1 MPSRTSFRELL
12 KRDETLVMPGAQD
25 ALSARLIEQAGFDAF
40 FIGGFQVA
48 GIHYALPDIGLIS
61 LGDIAPI
68 VRNILS
74 ATSLPVMMD
83 IDDGYGD
90 VKNVV
95 HTVHTYE
102 DMGVGCMFLEDQ
114 VSPKRCGHLDG
125 KQVVPIEDMEAKIRA
140 AVSERKNPDTFLI
153 ARTDAL
159 AVEGLDAALRRGE
172 RYLAAGA
179 DGLFVESPL
188 NVDELAKI
196 GATFDAPML
205 ANMLESGRT
214 PILKPSELKEIGY
227 DMAIYGITLLMH
239 ITQHMQMV
247 LDDLRSER
255 LEMTGNAISF
265 DDYKK
270 VVGFDKWDRVE
281 NTHSIDNTG

>member
-1 MPSRTSFRELL
+1 ELL

-40 FIGGFQVA
+40 FIGGFQIA

-68 VRNILS
+68 VRNILR

-102 DMGVGCMFLEDQ
+102 DMGVGCMFIEDQ

-125 KQVVPIEDMEAKIRA
+125 KRVVPVEDMEAKIRA
-140 AVSERKNPDTFLI
+140 AVGERKNLDTFLI

-159 AVEGLDAALRRGE
+159 AIEGLDAALHRGE

-188 NVDELAKI
+188 DVDQLIKI
-196 GATFDAPML
+196 GAAFDAPML

-239 ITQHMQMV
+239 ITKHMQAV
-247 LDDLRSER
+247 LEDLRSER
-255 LEMTGNAISF
+255 LEMTGSAISF

-270 VVGFDKWDRVE
+270 VVGFDDWDRIE
-281 NTHSIDNTG
+281 NIHSPETSS

>member
-1 MPSRTSFRELL
+1 MQSRTPFRELL
-12 KRDETLVMPGAQD
+12 QAEQPLIMPGAQD
-25 ALSARLIEQAGFDAF
+25 ALSARLIEQAGFKAF

-48 GIHYALPDIGLIS
+48 GIHYGVPDLGLIS
-61 LGDIAPI
+61 LGDFTPI

-95 HTVHTYE
+95 RTVHTYE
-102 DMGVGCMFLEDQ
+102 ELGVGCMFIEDQ

-125 KQVVPIEDMEAKIRA
+125 KRVVPVEDMETKIRA
-140 AVSERKNPDTFLI
+140 AIAERSNPDTFLI
-153 ARTDAL
+153 ARTDAR

-179 DGLFVESPL
+179 DGLFVESL
-188 NVDELAKI
+188 LDVDELTKV
-196 GATFDAPML
+196 GATFDAPLL

-239 ITQHMQMV
+239 ITKHMQAV
-247 LDDLRSER
+247 LEDLRSER
-255 LEMTGNAISF
+255 LEMTGSAISF
-265 DDYKK
+265 DNYKK
-270 VVGFDKWDRVE
+270 VVGFDEWDRIE
-281 NTHSIDNTG
+281 NAYPGTAR

>member
-1 MPSRTSFRELL
+1 MQSRTSFRELL
-12 KRDETLVMPGAQD
+12 KSDKTLVMPGAQD

-40 FIGGFQVA
+40 FVGGFQIA
-48 GIHYALPDIGLIS
+48 GIHHALPDIGLIS
-61 LGDIAPI
+61 PGNIAPI
-68 VRNILS
+68 LRNILS

-102 DMGVGCMFLEDQ
+102 DMGVGCMFIEDQ

-125 KQVVPIEDMEAKIRA
+125 KQVIPTDDMEAKIRA
-140 AVSERKNPDTFLI
+140 AVGERKYSDTFII
-153 ARTDAL
+153 ARTDAR
-159 AVEGLDAALRRGE
+159 AVEGLDSALRRGE

-179 DGLFVESPL
+179 DALFIESLLDVGELTQVGAAFDEPL
-188 NVDELAKI
+188 
-196 GATFDAPML
+196 L

-214 PILKPSELKEIGY
+214 PILKPSELKEIGF

-239 ITQHMQMV
+239 ITKHMQAV
-247 LDDLRSER
+247 LEDLHSER
-255 LEMTGNAISF
+255 MAMTGNAISF

-270 VVGFDKWDRVE
+270 VVGFEEWDRIE
-281 NTHSIDNTG
+281 DTYANTVK